1 MSDSSTIPGSPAD
14 EWANDGLAKLW
25 AFLQAHGF
33 EVLALIVLYMYLRP
47 MMRNYFERKHRE
59 AVMKRATDPEGTKEL
74 REEMR
79 RAREEQQKRW
89 SERAAADAEE
99 LAHKKRQEKL
109 KKAREARKKN
119 ASSFGN
125 GGGPLNFGG
134 GGGPARI
141 IGGPSARYGKR
152 GGG

>member
-59 AVMKRATDPEGTKEL
+59 AVMKRATGVCYPVPGARASRRVYEYHTAACFAFIGL
-74 REEMR
+74 R
-79 RAREEQQKRW
+79 
-89 SERAAADAEE
+89 S
-99 LAHKKRQEKL
+99 
-109 KKAREARKKN
+109 
-119 ASSFGN
+119 
-125 GGGPLNFGG
+125 
-134 GGGPARI
+134 
-141 IGGPSARYGKR
+141 
-152 GGG
+152 